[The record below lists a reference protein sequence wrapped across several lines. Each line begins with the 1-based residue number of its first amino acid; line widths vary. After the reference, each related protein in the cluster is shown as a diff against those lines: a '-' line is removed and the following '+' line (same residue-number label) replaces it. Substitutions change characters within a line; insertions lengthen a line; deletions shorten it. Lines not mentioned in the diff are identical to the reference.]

1 MGEGAVPPPP
11 SHWRR
16 RPRCGVA
23 LGWER
28 GLYHRPPPI
37 GAGAHDP
44 ESVEARAIAAGM
56 DASPSDALGTCHGII
71 LHHVSRLLGG
81 AGPEGRRLAE
91 DLVAAGAAS
100 SDAAFLRSL
109 YEHLLGTGEAET
121 VLRIDSPS
129 LENWLLEEK
138 KDVPPLP
145 L

>member
-1 MGEGAVPPPP
+1 MPELRGQLQRG
-11 SHWRR
+11 R
-16 RPRCGVA
+16 GVA
-23 LGWER
+23 RRAG
-28 GLYHRPPPI
+28 
-37 GAGAHDP
+37 GAGGGC
-44 ESVEARAIAAGM
+44 RAGRAWIAAGM

-121 VLRIDSPS
+121 ALRIDSPS